1 MLADGISYGR
11 CSTVYIVVL
20 IVLFHLFGPQR
31 VSVSWLSSEEASGMG
46 VDVFLVVDERNGN
59 GLRYGI
65 GGVME
70 KLWVVDIIEYDNTM
84 KKLWKA
90 IE

>member
-1 MLADGISYGR
+1 MVYHMEDA
-11 CSTVYIVVL
+11 VYIVVL
-20 IVLFHLFGPQR
+20 IVLFYLFGPQR
-31 VSVSWLSSEEASGMG
+31 FSVSWPFSEEASGMG
-46 VDVFLVVDERNGN
+46 VDVLLVVDERNGN
-59 GLRYGI
+59 GLGYGI

-70 KLWVVDIIEYDNTM
+70 KLWVVDIIENDNTM